1 MRLERHL
8 RFVQSLPATHWV
20 ELPCPLLSSRV
31 PITAT
36 AALAKQNKWT
46 WEMGATYPRQGPWL
60 LETLLDAGGLL
71 EEVSSREGRLN

>member
-36 AALAKQNKWT
+36 AALAKQNSGPGR
-46 WEMGATYPRQGPWL
+46 WEL
-60 LETLLDAGGLL
+60 HIL
-71 EEVSSREGRLN
+71 GRVPGFWKHCWMQVGFWRRYLPEKGD